1 MLTEE
6 KIVSLHESIN
16 NYIEIIR
23 EENTRMLPEFIKT
36 LCKIRYNLNYCIEN
50 GFKDKE
56 EILKQ
61 VISEWV
67 ECCAF
72 SAQGPMNFVL
82 YNRDQEKM
90 EEINK
95 NLYKEVNKFN
105 KNLEKIFK

>member
-1 MLTEE
+1 MESDDCKSDLRQSSLSSIFLIFP
-6 KIVSLHESIN
+6 KI
-16 NYIEIIR
+16 
-23 EENTRMLPEFIKT
+23 FI
-36 LCKIRYNLNYCIEN
+36 LYFSYNLNYCIEN

-61 VISEWV
+61 VVSEWV